1 MALASLHAVYETTV
15 AFDQPQRKDKAMS
28 TTNLTNTAPFG
39 AIATYRAINAVETV
53 LSSLIAWNAKR
64 VTFKQ
69 LNALTVR
76 ELEDIGLSDAKLKS
90 RSF

>member
-1 MALASLHAVYETTV
+1 
-15 AFDQPQRKDKAMS
+15 MS
-28 TTNLTNTAPFG
+28 TMNLTNTAPFG

-69 LNALTVR
+69 LNALTVH